1 MNANIGAVDRRI
13 RVVLGVAILAVLG
26 VYYQSWWGLIGLL
39 PILTA
44 WIRFCPAYVPLKI
57 STCATEA
64 KEPPIPPG
72 GPKPA

>member
-1 MNANIGAVDRRI
+1 MKANIGTADRVI
-13 RVVLGVAILAVLG
+13 RVIVGLVILALG
-26 VYYQSWWGLIGLL
+26 IIFRSWWGLIGLL

-44 WIRFCPAYVPLKI
+44 SIRFCPAYVPFGFT
-57 STCATEA
+57 TCKAEP

>member
-1 MNANIGAVDRRI
+1 MKANMGSADRVIRAIVGLVIFAV
-13 RVVLGVAILAVLG
+13 GWH
-26 VYYQSWWGLIGLL
+26 YHSWWGLIGIL

-44 WIRFCPAYVPLKI
+44 VVRFCPGYLPFGI
-57 STCATEA
+57 STCKSEA

>member
-1 MNANIGAVDRRI
+1 MKVNIGTADRVI
-13 RVVLGVAILAVLG
+13 RVVVGLAIICVGA
-26 VYYQSWWGLIGLL
+26 YYQSWWGLIGLL

-44 WIRFCPAYVPLKI
+44 SIRFCPAYVPFGI
-57 STCATEA
+57 TTCKPET